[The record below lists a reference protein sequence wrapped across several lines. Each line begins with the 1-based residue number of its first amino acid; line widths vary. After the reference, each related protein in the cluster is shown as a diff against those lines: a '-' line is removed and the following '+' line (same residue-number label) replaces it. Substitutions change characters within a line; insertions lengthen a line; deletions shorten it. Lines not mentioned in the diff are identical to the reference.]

1 MYLVT
6 KWKYTSS
13 YQVLQ
18 HHVGL
23 SHGLRN
29 PAQVELGLDLDVLG
43 VAEELPLAH
52 QEVVDVELPPV
63 ALAAEPGGVPRAVVE
78 RVLRLDPPGAG
89 AAVETVDE
97 LWWKKY

>member
-1 MYLVT
+1 MEVHPAFT
-6 KWKYTSS
+6 DS

-18 HHVGL
+18 HNVRL
-23 SHGLRN
+23 PHGLRN
-29 PAQVELGLDLDVLG
+29 PAQVELRLDLDVLG

-52 QEVVDVELPPV
+52 QEVVDVELSPV

-89 AAVETVDE
+89 AAVEAVDE
-97 LWWKKY
+97 L